1 MLKKIMKKLKNL
13 IITTALI
20 LSLASCSNN
29 SKKDNKQ
36 SETIHQ
42 VSLLQGLMLGDYY
55 GSISVKELKQMGD
68 IGIGTFDKL
77 NGELIMTDGVVYRAK
92 GDGTV
97 EVVNDSE
104 VIPFANVTVFDKDE
118 SIDLNNVK
126 NLDSLLTILNK
137 KVNDYNSNQYCMV
150 KISGTFNKMN
160 VRSELAQK
168 EPYKP
173 LVDVLKTDQTFFDY
187 EKINGTVVA
196 LYMPPYMNTINT
208 TGWHLHFVSE
218 DKTKGG
224 HLLNLEIDKATLSLD
239 YTSDFQMHL
248 PDGEFFKSLDLT
260 VDQDDDIKEV
270 EQGQ

>member
-1 MLKKIMKKLKNL
+1 MKKIKGL
-13 IITTALI
+13 IVGAALI
-20 LSLASCSNN
+20 LSAASCSPNLKNN
-29 SKKDNKQ
+29 NKEP
-36 SETIHQ
+36 ETIHQ

-55 GSISVKELKQMGD
+55 GSISVKELKQMGN

-104 VIPFANVTVFDKDE
+104 LIPFANVTMFDNDE
-118 SIDLNNVK
+118 KFDLNNVK
-126 NLDSLLTILNK
+126 DVDALLTILNK
-137 KVNDYNSNQYCMV
+137 KVDDYNSNQYCMA
-150 KISGTFNKMN
+150 KITGTFTKMN

-208 TGWHLHFVSE
+208 TGWHLHFISE

-224 HLLNLEIDKATLSLD
+224 HLLNLEIDKATLTLD

-260 VDQDDDIKEV
+260 TDQEDDIKEV

>member
-1 MLKKIMKKLKNL
+1 MKKIKSL
-13 IITTALI
+13 IIGAALI
-20 LSLASCSNN
+20 LSAASCSSNVNQKNN
-29 SKKDNKQ
+29 QKQ
-36 SETIHQ
+36 ETIHQ

-55 GSISVKELKQMGD
+55 GSISVKELKQMGN

-104 VIPFANVTVFDKDE
+104 LIPFANVTMFDNDE
-118 SIDLNNVK
+118 NVDLNNVK
-126 NLDSLLTILNK
+126 DVDALLTILNK
-137 KVNDYNSNQYCMV
+137 KVNDYNSNQYCMA
-150 KISGTFNKMN
+150 KITGTFTKMN

-208 TGWHLHFVSE
+208 TGWHLHFISE

-224 HLLNLEIDKATLSLD
+224 HLLNLEIDKATLTLD

-260 VDQDDDIKEV
+260 VDQEDDIKEV

>member
-1 MLKKIMKKLKNL
+1 MKKAKYL
-13 IITTALI
+13 
-20 LSLASCSNN
+20 LSFSLLCLAMASCNSNN
-29 SKKDNKQ
+29 KVQTNNND

-42 VSLLQGLMLGDYY
+42 ISLLQGLMLGDYY

-68 IGIGTFDKL
+68 TGIGTFDKL

-92 GDGTV
+92 GDGGV
-97 EVVNDSE
+97 EIVDDSE
-104 VIPFANVTVFDKDE
+104 LIPFANVTIFDNDE
-118 SIDLNNVK
+118 NSDLNNVK
-126 NLDSLLTILNK
+126 DLDDLLTILNN
-137 KVNDYNSNQYCMV
+137 KVNNYNSNQYCMA
-150 KISGTFNKMN
+150 KITGTFTKMN

-168 EPYKP
+168 APYKP

-187 EKINGTVVA
+187 ENVEGTVVA

-208 TGWHLHFVSE
+208 TGWHLHFISK

-224 HLLNLEIDKATLSLD
+224 HLLNLEINKSTLSLD
-239 YTSDFQMHL
+239 YTSNFNMHL

-260 VDQDDDIKEV
+260 IDQEDDIKEV

>member
-1 MLKKIMKKLKNL
+1 MKKIKGL
-13 IITTALI
+13 IVGAALI
-20 LSLASCSNN
+20 LSAASCSSNANQKNN
-29 SKKDNKQ
+29 QKQ
-36 SETIHQ
+36 ETIHQ

-55 GSISVKELKQMGD
+55 GSISVKELKQMGN

-104 VIPFANVTVFDKDE
+104 LIPFANVTMFDNDE
-118 SIDLNNVK
+118 KLDLNNVK
-126 NLDSLLTILNK
+126 DVDALLTILNK
-137 KVNDYNSNQYCMV
+137 KVDDYNSNQYCMA
-150 KISGTFNKMN
+150 KITGTFTKMN

-208 TGWHLHFVSE
+208 TGWHLHFISE

-224 HLLNLEIDKATLSLD
+224 HLLNLEIDKATLTLD

-260 VDQDDDIKEV
+260 IDQEDDIKEV